1 MLDHNKSTSIVVHK
15 FTTEMARLVILLTIF
30 LVSIASNVA
39 AAIRL
44 PAAASIGLQQQPSK
58 EQRRLFNRPVVAAV
72 LPGDPLVTGT
82 LSQGL
87 VNCVSLYSNIIF
99 ARIAL
104 SWFPQLPRQFPILK
118 PVFTVTEPYLR
129 AFRNTIPAIG
139 GFDIS
144 AIPAV
149 LILDVIGK
157 TVAAVG
163 AEFPEHLKP
172 KEGKRRGKSINNR
185 ASMMTK
191 KSPLVAAKQ

>member
-1 MLDHNKSTSIVVHK
+1 
-15 FTTEMARLVILLTIF
+15 MARFLLALLLVA
-30 LVSIASNVA
+30 IATSV
-39 AAIRL
+39 AAIRM
-44 PAAASIGLQQQPSK
+44 PVTSSVGLQQQEKSDQ
-58 EQRRLFNRPVVAAV
+58 QRRYSSIRGVAAV

-104 SWFPQLPRQFPILK
+104 SWFPQLPRQFPILQ
-118 PVFTVTEPYLR
+118 PIFTVTEPYLR

-149 LILDVIGK
+149 LILDVIGQ

-172 KEGKRRGKSINNR
+172 KESKGGKKLNSTPR
-185 ASMMTK
+185 MK
-191 KSPLVAAKQ
+191 KSPLVGSVGSK